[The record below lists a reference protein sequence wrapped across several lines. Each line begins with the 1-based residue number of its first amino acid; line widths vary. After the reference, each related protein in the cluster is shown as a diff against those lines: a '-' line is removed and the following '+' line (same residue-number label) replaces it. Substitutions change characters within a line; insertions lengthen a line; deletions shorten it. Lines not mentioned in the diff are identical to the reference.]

1 MSYEISINIQ
11 GNNLEINYPEDL
23 INKLEEEKI
32 KYSLENDHILIENKK
47 NKVKITCPKY
57 AQRIYLCSDIVFSI
71 LGRDQSSVDIIY
83 NGKEVLSIKKLIKN
97 NIPIDP
103 YNALLEKDLYKT
115 LYKINK
121 TGEMIWVDHSDIKY
135 GFYTL
140 VNLFCRVFNE

>member
-23 INKLEEEKI
+23 INKIEEENI
-32 KYSLENDHILIENKK
+32 KYSLENDHILIEDKR
-47 NKVKITCPKY
+47 NKVKALCPKY
-57 AQRIYLCSDIVFSI
+57 AQRIYLCSHIVFYI
-71 LGRDQSSVDIIY
+71 LSRDQKSVDIVY
-83 NGKEVLSIKKLIKN
+83 NGKEVLGIKKLIKN

-121 TGEMIWVDHSDIKY
+121 TDKMIWADQNDIKE
-135 GFYTL
+135 GFNTL
-140 VNLFCRVFNE
+140 VNLFCKAFDE